1 MQHTPDQQFPG
12 RGSNQ
17 PEPAAQKSKNGLCRV
32 WVVLVCI
39 LAVLAVGMSALV
51 LHVYLSGKNI
61 RRSNAAPKLETLAPA
76 AQTGETAEKTT
87 EKTTESSLRDDSTV
101 LVNGTHYR
109 FNDEIQTF
117 LLLGIDSH
125 IPAYTDGSCNVHA
138 FSDAIM
144 LAAMDFRNERIS
156 LIAISRDAMCEF
168 QALNPDGTEGDHVYG
183 QLALSFSYGDGDAK
197 SCEITKDAVSQI
209 MCDLPIASCSA
220 LYLDGLQELNDAVG
234 GVTVTILEDIDYGYA
249 SMQQGAEVTLD
260 GPMAEQYIRRRE
272 HTEVGNPK
280 RMERQKQYIIALLKK
295 TMETV
300 RQNPERILD
309 IYNSIKGDVVTDLT
323 AGEIVYLATAA
334 ARMTVD
340 SEIRSLPGQV
350 RLSEDG
356 FAQYY
361 LDEKGLLDLLLDV
374 YYIPCE

>member
-12 RGSNQ
+12 SGSNQ
-17 PEPAAQKSKNGLCRV
+17 PEPAAQKSKNGLCRA

-76 AQTGETAEKTT
+76 AQTGETA

-156 LIAISRDAMCEF
+156 LIAISRDTMCEF

-183 QLALSFSYGDGDAK
+183 QLALS
-197 SCEITKDAVSQI
+197 
-209 MCDLPIASCSA
+209 
-220 LYLDGLQELNDAVG
+220 
-234 GVTVTILEDIDYGYA
+234 
-249 SMQQGAEVTLD
+249 
-260 GPMAEQYIRRRE
+260 
-272 HTEVGNPK
+272 
-280 RMERQKQYIIALLKK
+280 
-295 TMETV
+295 
-300 RQNPERILD
+300 
-309 IYNSIKGDVVTDLT
+309 
-323 AGEIVYLATAA
+323 
-334 ARMTVD
+334 
-340 SEIRSLPGQV
+340 
-350 RLSEDG
+350 
-356 FAQYY
+356 
-361 LDEKGLLDLLLDV
+361 
-374 YYIPCE
+374 